1 MRQSGDDSFRA
12 VCEPRQVAFCG
23 VEAGHLPAFK
33 EVVAGSE
40 EQEAW
45 YRYCGG
51 GKWDHL
57 PINQRPEETSYA
69 MEISLLADAPAPS
82 EVYVSNRRMA
92 RKPREG
98 VGQLPA
104 LLLDQG
110 PLPLTICKGV
120 HSLCPKYR
128 PSGSTC

>member
-1 MRQSGDDSFRA
+1 M
-12 VCEPRQVAFCG
+12 AFCG
-23 VEAGHLPAFK
+23 VEAGQFPAFK

-69 MEISLLADAPAPS
+69 MEISLLADAPAPAA
-82 EVYVSNRRMA
+82 VYVSTVA
-92 RKPREG
+92 WRESHAKA
-98 VGQLPA
+98 QDSYLP
-104 LLLDQG
+104 
-110 PLPLTICKGV
+110 
-120 HSLCPKYR
+120 SF
-128 PSGSTC
+128 